1 MKFKIACVLLLAVAA
16 QVQVIESYTGYPL
29 LPAATDAA
37 PFRAKRQL
45 GGVLDKIFK
54 SPPRWGRSVSEIIE
68 PTGTDYKSLDA
79 APASSTKYQSQLQY
93 GGNRPGRSLKEPAA
107 SKQRQI

>member
-1 MKFKIACVLLLAVAA
+1 VEILDRLPIATRCGRSNPVDRKL
-16 QVQVIESYTGYPL
+16 YW

-68 PTGTDYKSLDA
+68 PTGTDYESIDA
-79 APASSTKYQSQLQY
+79 APSSTKYQTQLQY
-93 GGNRPGRSLKEPAA
+93 GGNRPGRSLKDPAA
-107 SKQRQI
+107 SNKRQI